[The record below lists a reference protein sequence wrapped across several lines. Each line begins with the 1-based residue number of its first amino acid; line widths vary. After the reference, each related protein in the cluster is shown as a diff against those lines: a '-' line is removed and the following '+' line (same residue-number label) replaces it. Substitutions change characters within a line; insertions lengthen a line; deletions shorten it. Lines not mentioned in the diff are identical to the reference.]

1 MFHARTCI
9 LCLLILFA
17 PRLAKAGCTPI
28 AINAPRVIPADA
40 APDTLTITFLGHAS
54 FLIETPDGVRAV
66 TDYNGSNVLRDPP
79 DIATMNHAHST
90 HYTDYPDP
98 RIRYVLHGWRDDGTP
113 AQIDLTVRDLHV
125 ANLPTNIRDGQGGT
139 EVYGNSIFLFESAG
153 LCIAHLSHLHHLLTD
168 QDLVLLGHIDVVM
181 APVDGVF
188 TMSQPDMA
196 RCSISCI
203 RGWSCRCTITRAR
216 LSRVSSIWCAT
227 AMRFGS
233 VIRRRCCCRAQPCRN
248 DRRSTYC
255 QAAFDRHARRPAATS
270 PSQCGYWVNE
280 PASLHTRGRS
290 LQVRPKAARTTSPGR
305 YGSPCPSALWL

>member
-1 MFHARTCI
+1 LAATGAARLHTDFGQYCGLENPSHMFHARTCI

-66 TDYNGSNVLRDPP
+66 TDYNGSNVPRDPP

-196 RCSISCI
+196 AVLDQLHPRLVLPMHYY
-203 RGWSCRCTITRAR
+203 TREVVAR
-216 LSRVSSIWCAT
+216 FVDLVRDRYLVRFSDSPTLLLSRAT
-227 AMRFGS
+227 L
-233 VIRRRCCCRAQPCRN
+233 PE
-248 DRRSTYC
+248 
-255 QAAFDRHARRPAATS
+255 RPTI
-270 PSQCGYWVNE
+270 VV
-280 PASLHTRGRS
+280 L
-290 LQVRPKAARTTSPGR
+290 PG
-305 YGSPCPSALWL
+305 GF

>member
-1 MFHARTCI
+1 MALARTCI
-9 LCLLILFA
+9 LCLLAWFA
-17 PRLAKAGCTPI
+17 PRVADAGCAPI
-28 AINAPRVIPADA
+28 AHGAPHAMRADA

-66 TDYNGSNVLRDPP
+66 TDYNGYNVPTDPP

-98 RIRYVLHGWRDDGTP
+98 RIRYVLRGWRDDGAP
-113 AQIDLTVRDLHV
+113 AQVDLTLRDLHV

-153 LCIAHLSHLHHLLTD
+153 LCIAHLSHLHHLLTE

-196 RCSISCI
+196 AVLDQIHPRLVLPMHFLMRDVI
-203 RGWSCRCTITRAR
+203 AR
-216 LSRVSSIWCAT
+216 FVDLVRDRYVVRFGDSPTLLLSRAT
-227 AMRFGS
+227 L
-233 VIRRRCCCRAQPCRN
+233 PE
-248 DRRSTYC
+248 
-255 QAAFDRHARRPAATS
+255 RPTI
-270 PSQCGYWVNE
+270 VV
-280 PASLHTRGRS
+280 L
-290 LQVRPKAARTTSPGR
+290 PG
-305 YGSPCPSALWL
+305 GF